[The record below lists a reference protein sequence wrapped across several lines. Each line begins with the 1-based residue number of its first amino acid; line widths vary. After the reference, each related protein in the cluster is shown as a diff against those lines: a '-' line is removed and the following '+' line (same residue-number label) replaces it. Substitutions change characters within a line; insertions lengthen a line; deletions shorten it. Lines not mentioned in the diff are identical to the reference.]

1 MFGLRWRR
9 TEETDS
15 TMAKTS
21 QASNAPVQK
30 VVTRARSEKT
40 IASLDRVTD
49 RAALEEYLK
58 SPNRKLRSAAEFK
71 LAEPSARA
79 GMTAEKN
86 AKKTAAA

>member
-1 MFGLRWRR
+1 
-9 TEETDS
+9 
-15 TMAKTS
+15 MAKAS

-40 IASLDRVTD
+40 IASLDRVKD

-58 SPNRKLRSAAEFK
+58 NSNKHLVARATFK
-71 LAEPSARA
+71 LAEPADRA

-86 AKKTAAA
+86 AKKTAA